1 MEYSYKDAIKKPMFW
16 VLLISLLSISY
27 LINIGFDQWAPII
40 KMDLQKSLGLL
51 FDILCGVI
59 LMLFLIGN
67 KLMLKLEQI
76 LGVFR
81 FLLLL
86 VLSFPLVVI
95 FYIVVGK
102 IIGLNLNNYS
112 ELFGSVSL
120 ISFIVGVTRA
130 FIKKGKA
137 SNS

>member
-1 MEYSYKDAIKKPMFW
+1 MEYTYKDTIKKPIFW

-27 LINIGFDQWAPII
+27 LINIGFDKWAPII

-51 FDILCGVI
+51 FDIMCGVI
-59 LMLFLIGN
+59 LMLFLIGS

-81 FLLLL
+81 FLFLL

-95 FYIVVGK
+95 FYI
-102 IIGLNLNNYS
+102 IIGNVLSLNLNNYS
-112 ELFGSVSL
+112 ELFGSVSVT
-120 ISFIVGVTRA
+120 SFIIGVTRA
-130 FIKKGKA
+130 FIKKRK
-137 SNS
+137 SIK

>member
-1 MEYSYKDAIKKPMFW
+1 MEYTYKDTIKKPIFW

-27 LINIGFDQWAPII
+27 LIKIGFDQWLPII
-40 KMDLQKSLGLL
+40 KMDLQTSLGLL
-51 FDILCGVI
+51 FDIFCGII

-81 FLLLL
+81 FLFLL

-95 FYIVVGK
+95 FYIIVGNVLS
-102 IIGLNLNNYS
+102 LNLNNYS
-112 ELFGSVSL
+112 ELFGSVSV
-120 ISFIVGVTRA
+120 ISFTIGVTRA
-130 FIKKGKA
+130 FIKKRK
-137 SNS
+137 SNK